1 MGKGISVAGRKED
14 IGGFLT
20 ILKGQIFEHITS
32 IEFQQSFGVKKIVIA
47 GGTGHLGSSLANRL
61 IQEGHSVRM
70 FTRKVPKNNSRI
82 LYSYWDGETPGPW
95 IRDLDGSDVLIN
107 LCGKSV
113 DCRYTEANKLKLIA
127 SRVKSTTLLGQA
139 IGKCKKP
146 PSLWINSS
154 SSAYYG
160 FSEKIVNEYCQ
171 PGDDF
176 PATICVKWEHAFF
189 STQTPGTRK
198 VAWRLG
204 VVLQSG
210 KGLIEPFVRLAKS
223 GIGGKLGTGKQY
235 FTWIHEKD
243 FLNAAMWTINHPS
256 VAGVYNLTS
265 PEPVT
270 NAVFMNALRGAVGVP
285 LGISLP
291 SWLIY
296 LGGKIIGTEPYLV
309 LDGRRV
315 VPDRLLDS
323 GFEFSFP
330 GINHCLSDL
339 FKSASV

>member
-1 MGKGISVAGRKED
+1 MNA
-14 IGGFLT
+14 
-20 ILKGQIFEHITS
+20 
-32 IEFQQSFGVKKIVIA
+32 KKIIIA
-47 GGTGHLGSSLANRL
+47 GGTGHIGSSLADRL
-61 IQEGHSVRM
+61 IREGHSVRLL
-70 FTRKVPKNNSRI
+70 TRKIPRNHPRI
-82 LYSYWDGETPGPW
+82 LYSTWDGETPGSW
-95 IRDLDGSDVLIN
+95 IKDLDGSDVLIN

-113 DCRYTEANKLKLIA
+113 DCRYTEANKLKLIE

-139 IGKCKKP
+139 IGECKKP

-154 SSAYYG
+154 SAAYYG

-176 PATICVKWEHAFF
+176 PATICVKWEQAFF
-189 STQTPGTRK
+189 STTALRTRK

-223 GIGGKLGTGKQY
+223 GMGGRLGTGKQY
-235 FTWIHEKD
+235 FTWIHEQD
-243 FLNAAMWTINHPS
+243 FLNAAMWTINHPR
-256 VAGVYNLTS
+256 VEGVFNLTS

-270 NAVFMNALRGAVGVP
+270 NAVFMNALRNAIGIP

-291 SWLIY
+291 PWLIY

-323 GFEFSFP
+323 GFKFLYP
-330 GINHCLSDL
+330 GINHCMSNL
-339 FKSASV
+339 FKADRV

>member
-1 MGKGISVAGRKED
+1 M
-14 IGGFLT
+14 
-20 ILKGQIFEHITS
+20 
-32 IEFQQSFGVKKIVIA
+32 KKIVIA
-47 GGTGHLGSSLANRL
+47 GGTGHLGSSLADRL

-70 FTRKVPKNNSRI
+70 FTRNVPKNNSRI
-82 LYSYWDGETPGPW
+82 SYSYWDGETPGPW

-113 DCRYTEANKLKLIA
+113 DCRYTEANKLKLIE
-127 SRVKSTTLLGQA
+127 SRVKTTTLLGQA
-139 IGKCKKP
+139 IGECKNRRHSGSIP
-146 PSLWINSS
+146 VRLPTM
-154 SSAYYG
+154 G
-160 FSEKIVNEYCQ
+160 FSEKIVNEYNQ

-210 KGLIEPFVRLAKS
+210 KGLIEPFVRLTKS
-223 GIGGKLGTGKQY
+223 GFGGKLGTGKQY
-235 FTWIHEKD
+235 FTWIHETD
-243 FLNAAMWTINHPS
+243 FLNAAIWTISHPS
-256 VAGVYNLTS
+256 VEGVYNLTS

-270 NAVFMNALRGAVGVP
+270 NAVFMNALRGTIGVP

-323 GFEFSFP
+323 GFKFSYP

-339 FKSASV
+339 FKSPGV

>member
-1 MGKGISVAGRKED
+1 MKNV
-14 IGGFLT
+14 
-20 ILKGQIFEHITS
+20 
-32 IEFQQSFGVKKIVIA
+32 VIA
-47 GGTGHLGSSLANRL
+47 GGTGHLGSSLADRL
-61 IQEGHSVRM
+61 IQEGHRVRLL
-70 FTRKVPKNNSRI
+70 TRKVPNRNSRI
-82 LYSYWDGETPGPW
+82 SHIRWDGETPGPW

-113 DCRYTEANKLKLIA
+113 DCRYTEANKLKLVE

-139 IGKCKKP
+139 IGECKKP
-146 PSLWINSS
+146 PTLWINSS

-160 FSEKIVNEYCQ
+160 FSEKIVNEYSQ
-171 PGDDF
+171 PGNDF
-176 PATICVKWEHAFF
+176 PATICVKWEQAFF
-189 STQTPGTRK
+189 SQETPGTRK

-210 KGLIEPFVRLAKS
+210 KGLIEPFVRLARS
-223 GIGGKLGTGKQY
+223 GVGGKLGTGRQY

-243 FLNAAMWTINHPS
+243 FLNAAVWTINNRW
-256 VAGVYNLTS
+256 VEGVYNLTS

-270 NAVFMNALRGAVGVP
+270 NAVFMKELRNAIGVP
-285 LGISLP
+285 IGISLP
-291 SWLIY
+291 PWLIY

-323 GFEFSFP
+323 GFQFLYP
-330 GINHCLSDL
+330 GITHCLRDL
-339 FKSASV
+339 FKANGV